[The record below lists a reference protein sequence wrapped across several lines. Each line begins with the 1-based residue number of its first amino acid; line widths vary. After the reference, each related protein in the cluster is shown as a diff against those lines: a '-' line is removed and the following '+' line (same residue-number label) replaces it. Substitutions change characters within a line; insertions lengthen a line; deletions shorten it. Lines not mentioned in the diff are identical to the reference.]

1 MQLVVGRQV
10 MDRQAGPDRVGM
22 LRPAHHRFY
31 EIAVVEIDFEWQPGE
46 IGSGEIEGC
55 DRSIP

>member
-1 MQLVVGRQV
+1 
-10 MDRQAGPDRVGM
+10 M
-22 LRPAHHRFY
+22 LY

-55 DRSIP
+55 LRQVDSVIVAVLTMAE